1 VPRPAEAGNTHLG
14 ILRALLAS
22 PVQRKKP
29 RGAIQAPRRELE
41 DLVRQ
46 RAVGLQAR
54 LRKKGDRPGEAAA
67 RLSLSE
73 RTLRCWKEGAEQ
85 ARAVPARGRPLQVA
99 DAAQRQAVRSCLE
112 ALGPGVGVPHLRD
125 CFAELA
131 RAELRQL
138 LQEYRQ
144 CWRAEHP
151 RLLHVLTWQRAGTVW
166 AMDFAEAPVPIAGG
180 EAYLLAVRDLASG
193 QQLLWKAVAAP
204 TADVVLEELPWL
216 FTQHGAP
223 LVLKTDNGSAF
234 IADALRWYLRGCGV
248 GQLFSP
254 PRRPAYNGSIE
265 ASIGSMKRR
274 TERHSATAGHPEW
287 WGEADLEAAR
297 VEANQT
303 ARPRR
308 LHGATPA
315 QVWEQRC
322 LLTSE
327 ERASFQQTVRAC
339 RAEAPGER
347 GWSLEEP
354 LSRGQEAAVDRVAYG
369 RALVAHDLLLYR
381 RRGIPPQIT
390 RPNAAT
396 KG

>member
-1 VPRPAEAGNTHLG
+1 LD
-14 ILRALLAS
+14 ILRALLEAQ
-22 PVQRKKP
+22 VQGKRP
-29 RGAIQAPRRELE
+29 RGMAQASRRELV
-41 DLVRQ
+41 DLVRR
-46 RAVGLQAR
+46 RAVDLQAR
-54 LRKKGDRPGEAAA
+54 LREQGDRPCEASA

-73 RTLRCWKEGAEQ
+73 RTLRSWKEGAEQ
-85 ARAVPARGRPLQVA
+85 ARAVPARGRPLQLA
-99 DAAQRQAVRSCLE
+99 DAAQQQAVRSCLE
-112 ALGPGVGVPHLRD
+112 ALGPGVGVPRLRGYFGD
-125 CFAELA
+125 LA
-131 RAELRQL
+131 RAELSTL
-138 LQEYRQ
+138 LQGYRQ
-144 CWRAEHP
+144 RWRAENP
-151 RLLHVLTWQRAGTVW
+151 RLLHVLTWQRAGAVW

-180 EAYLLAVRDLASG
+180 QAYLLAVRDLASG
-193 QQLLWKAVAAP
+193 QQLFWKAVVAP
-204 TADVVLEELPWL
+204 TVDVVLEELPWL

-254 PRRPAYNGSIE
+254 PRTPAYNGAIE

-274 TERHSATAGHPEW
+274 TQQRSATAGHPDW
-287 WGEADLEAAR
+287 WGEADIEAAR

-308 LHGATPA
+308 LHGSTPA

-322 LLTSE
+322 LLTCK
-327 ERASFQQTVRAC
+327 ERGSFQQTVQAC
-339 RAEAPGER
+339 RAEARVER
-347 GWSLEEP
+347 GWSLEEE
-354 LSRGQEAAVDRVAYG
+354 LSRRQEAAVDRVAYG

-381 RRGIPPQIT
+381 RRRIPPQIM